1 MANLKITLS
10 RSLIGYEKSQRLTA
24 NALGLGKVGS
34 TVLQADSPSIR
45 GMIHKLA
52 HALSVEAE
60 DGTTTLPSP
69 RDHRKPFHG
78 PQHGPLGVRRK

>member
-1 MANLKITLS
+1 MAELKITLT

-24 NALGLGKVGS
+24 DALGLGKVGS
-34 TVLQADSPSIR
+34 SVVQQDSASIR
-45 GMIHKLA
+45 GMLHKLA
-52 HALSVEAE
+52 HALTVESE
-60 DGTTTLPSP
+60 DGTVKVPSS

>member
-1 MANLKITLS
+1 MADLKITLT

-34 TVLQADSPSIR
+34 SVTQPDSAPIQ
-45 GMIHKLA
+45 GMIRKLA
-52 HALSVEAE
+52 HAVTVEQ
-60 DGTTTLPSP
+60 DGVVVSAPAP
-69 RDHRKPFHG
+69 RMARLHKYG